1 MVTEGGATI
10 LGVITRLEISISGLL
25 KTSEIHLFQRN
36 RESNR
41 EFMNSQ
47 VNWEAPCYSY
57 MGKEKLRALT
67 LLS

>member
-47 VNWEAPCYSY
+47 VNWEAPCATAIW
-57 MGKEKLRALT
+57 EKKN
-67 LLS
+67 